1 MSAQNAKERMAKQI
15 KSKKRNNKKVKIN
28 EVGNRKTVDLINKF
42 KSFFKKKPLQ
52 NRQTIA

>member
-1 MSAQNAKERMAKQI
+1 MSAQNAKERMANQI

-42 KSFFKKKPLQ
+42 KSFFLKKHYKTDKP
-52 NRQTIA
+52 